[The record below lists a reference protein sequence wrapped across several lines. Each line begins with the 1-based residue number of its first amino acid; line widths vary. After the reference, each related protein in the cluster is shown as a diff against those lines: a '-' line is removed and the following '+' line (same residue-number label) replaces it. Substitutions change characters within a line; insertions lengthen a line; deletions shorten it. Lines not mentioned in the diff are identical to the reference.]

1 MPTMLRSMVLV
12 LACVCLG
19 TPHVDAFA
27 PAAVRP
33 LGASLSSLTRPAAA
47 VSGTTM
53 GLIPVPKLAKMG
65 AVSKWGRRAQAVKRQ
80 LGGGSAAQEPGEVRK
95 VPSRKGIFLL
105 ILTILFE
112 VGGATCLK
120 LAKDFTVALPSAMLF
135 VFYGVMLL
143 LLCTFFTT

>member
-1 MPTMLRSMVLV
+1 M

-112 VGGATCLK
+112 VQRPPPTCPSTLLARSLKRCASACRLLSATK
-120 LAKDFTVALPSAMLF
+120 KAPF
-135 VFYGVMLL
+135 VSTG
-143 LLCTFFTT
+143 